1 MKVKNVKKTVCAV
14 LVGSSLVLGMPSAT
28 ASGIPVID
36 GAAIAKMVEQAI
48 VMKEQVDNQL
58 KQINELKSQVKAV
71 TGNRNLGNILKTEAY
86 EQLPDEW
93 KKVYRSAE
101 KLKDGNYKDLLNS
114 KGYNANAD
122 TERLSKQFDLT
133 LRAIQDSEVRMKNI
147 DKLMNQIN
155 QTNDIKAA
163 QDLQNRI
170 ALENSKIQQ
179 NQTNLDM
186 LYRYMELDEKVQMKK
201 RAARDSCRRQNVIKD
216 SNKACT

>member
-1 MKVKNVKKTVCAV
+1 MKVKNFKKTVCAV

-114 KGYNANAD
+114 NG
-122 TERLSKQFDLT
+122 
-133 LRAIQDSEVRMKNI
+133 
-147 DKLMNQIN
+147 
-155 QTNDIKAA
+155 
-163 QDLQNRI
+163 
-170 ALENSKIQQ
+170 
-179 NQTNLDM
+179 
-186 LYRYMELDEKVQMKK
+186 
-201 RAARDSCRRQNVIKD
+201 
-216 SNKACT
+216 